1 MSITNIIRLKFTFKT
16 FWHYRFRPT
25 FKRRPDFTF
34 ICVQE
39 VQRAPHA
46 HLESRNKPSEINE
59 ISVGP
64 IFVSGKGGVKSSKPK
79 TIYKIK
85 TIN

>member
-1 MSITNIIRLKFTFKT
+1 MSIRNIIRLKFTFET

-25 FKRRPDFTF
+25 FECRPDFTF
-34 ICVQE
+34 LCVRE

-46 HLESRNKPSEINE
+46 HLESRSKPCETNE
-59 ISVGP
+59 VSVGP
-64 IFVSGKGGVKSSKPK
+64 ILLSGKGGVKSSK
-79 TIYKIK
+79 TIYKVK